1 MQTISEATVERTWKK
16 MAQLTDADL
25 QQVVERMEKE
35 QPEIMAFLMA
45 ADYDAFNQD
54 ERELVFYLGMV
65 VWEMMR
71 QGTPR
76 PQQVSEE
83 RLYQLVERTDQMV
96 ESLMGESEGDFVAVA
111 TQVFKNH
118 NQLYVLR
125 YIVEA
130 LFEME
135 EDDDGTEIRDDM
147 KGLIFLNL
155 KTMVEALDQ

>member
-1 MQTISEATVERTWKK
+1 MQTISETTVERTWKK
-16 MAQLTDADL
+16 MAQLADAEM

-45 ADYDAFNQD
+45 ADYDTFNQD

-118 NQLYVLR
+118 NQLNVLR

-135 EDDDGTEIRDDM
+135 EDDEDTEIRDDM

>member
-16 MAQLTDADL
+16 MAQLTDAGL

-45 ADYDAFNQD
+45 ADYDTFNQD

-65 VWEMMR
+65 VWEIMR
-71 QGTPR
+71 QGSPR
-76 PQQVSEE
+76 PPQVSEE

-135 EDDDGTEIRDDM
+135 EDDEDTEVRDDM

>member
-1 MQTISEATVERTWKK
+1 
-16 MAQLTDADL
+16 MAQLADAEM

-45 ADYDAFNQD
+45 ADYDTFNQD

-118 NQLYVLR
+118 NQLNVLR

-135 EDDDGTEIRDDM
+135 EDDEDTEIRDDM

>member
-71 QGTPR
+71 QGMPR

>member
-16 MAQLTDADL
+16 LAQLTDAGL

-71 QGTPR
+71 QGMPR